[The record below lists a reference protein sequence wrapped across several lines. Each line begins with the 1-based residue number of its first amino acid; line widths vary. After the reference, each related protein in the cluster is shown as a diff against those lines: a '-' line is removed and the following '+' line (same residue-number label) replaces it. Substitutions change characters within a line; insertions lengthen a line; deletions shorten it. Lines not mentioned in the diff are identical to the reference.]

1 MTTALRVSSVFL
13 LVFAATS
20 VFSAEERVVR
30 NHAERR
36 GISLLSHEDVFKLTT
51 QPPAPRPVKLDA
63 RKSIFIT
70 DLDILKHFSFAEV
83 MDTLAHD
90 GGAPIVSKEALFQQW
105 WNTANQSGGAL
116 PATGPTCEFS
126 GLPATQNGFK
136 YTCLRDEGLQVATDP
151 FHPAISSFAYTPI
164 ALSNRFDL
172 AELPSKG
179 GTDCGEYRI
188 VFERNSGVLLDTN
201 GKPTATPSLNRN
213 LIIFEAVL
221 PIPKSQ
227 VNGTNLNACRP
238 VQEFWEKLSEM
249 NGNTE
254 RAKYLHDFYFK
265 ANTIPGF
272 EAVVRISHYGS
283 AVPGHHTGQIRTNQ
297 FMAQNLGIPSTP
309 IFAPPPPAPQHGAW
323 LLREFHML
331 AAQTKGNHLQI
342 VPVPV
347 STNPPA
353 VLFTE
358 SDTAPPGP
366 EFRTDFPAQV
376 ASLSTPKLSQFNMS
390 TIPAI
395 YDSAESEE
403 TLVPGSSTPGPMEY
417 DAAFKNSTQF
427 SSAITSKLAP
437 GSPLTA
443 QNIVDRAQSQTCA
456 GCHHLS
462 VGVDM
467 GGGLGKWPQTL
478 PVPTAATGI
487 QGFTQEQLAGPQNG
501 RYQISASLT
510 TLFLPFRACLISD
523 FLSGQ
528 PSGSCP

>member
-1 MTTALRVSSVFL
+1 MTTALRASAVFL
-13 LVFAATS
+13 LILTATS
-20 VFSAEERVVR
+20 AFSAEERVVR

-36 GISLLSHEDVFKLTT
+36 GISLLSHEDIFKLTT
-51 QPPAPRPVKLDA
+51 QPPASRPIKLA
-63 RKSIFIT
+63 PRKSIFIT

-90 GGAPIVSKEALFQQW
+90 GGGPIVPKEALFQQW
-105 WNTANQSGGAL
+105 WDTANQSGGAL
-116 PATGPTCEFS
+116 FPTGPTCDS
-126 GLPATQNGFK
+126 TGLPATQNGFK
-136 YTCLRDEGLQVATDP
+136 YTCPRDEGMQVATDP

-172 AELPSKG
+172 AELPSQG

-188 VFERNSGVLLDTN
+188 VFERNSGVLLDAN
-201 GKPTATPSLNRN
+201 GKPTITPSFNRN

-227 VNGTNLNACRP
+227 VNTTNLNACRP
-238 VQEFWEKLSEM
+238 VQEYWEKLSAIS
-249 NGNTE
+249 GDTE

-272 EAVVRISHYGS
+272 EAVVRVSHYGS
-283 AVPGHHTGQIRTNQ
+283 AVAGHHTGQIRTNQ
-297 FMAQNLGIPSTP
+297 FMAPDLGIPATP
-309 IFAPPPPAPQHGAW
+309 TAAPPHGAW
-323 LLREFHML
+323 LLREFHIL
-331 AAQTKGNHLQI
+331 SGQTKGNHLQI
-342 VPVPV
+342 VPVTV

-353 VLFTE
+353 VLFTD
-358 SDTAPPGP
+358 SVTAAPGP
-366 EFRTDFPAQV
+366 EFRSDFPAQV
-376 ASLSTPKLSQFNMS
+376 TSLSTPKLSQFNMN
-390 TIPAI
+390 TIPAK

-403 TLVPGSSTPGPMEY
+403 TAVPGGTPPGPMEY

-427 SSAITSKLAP
+427 SSAIASKLGA
-437 GSPLTA
+437 GSPLTP
-443 QNIVDRAQSQTCA
+443 QNIVDRAQAQTCA

-478 PVPTAATGI
+478 PLPTTPTGI

-501 RYQISASLT
+501 RYQISPSLL

-528 PSGSCP
+528 PSAGCP